1 MASIELDRVT
11 FDYADMAMSFS
22 LTIADGECFA
32 VIGPSGAGKTT
43 LISLI
48 AGFDRVLS
56 GQVLIGGR
64 DVTDLAP
71 AARPVTTLFQEHN
84 LFAHLDAAQNVGLGI
99 DPGLKLADDDHGRVS
114 AALARVG
121 LAGFEARLPRQL
133 SGGQRQRVALARS
146 LVRNRPVLLLDE
158 PFAALGPAL
167 RFEMLDL
174 VDELRRSAGLTVIL
188 VSHQPEDA
196 RRIAQHAA
204 FVDDG
209 HIEATGEVPAM
220 LDAPPSAAL
229 AAYLGVRYGDRE
241 AK

>member
-1 MASIELDRVT
+1 MARVELDRVT
-11 FDYADMAMSFS
+11 FRYADMAMSFS

-48 AGFDRVLS
+48 AGFDRALS
-56 GQVLIGGR
+56 GRVLIAGR
-64 DVTDLAP
+64 DVTDVAP

-146 LVRNRPVLLLDE
+146 LVRKHPVLLLDE

-174 VDELRRSAGLTVIL
+174 VDELRRSAGLTVVL

-209 HIEATGEVPAM
+209 RVAATGAIPDLLE
-220 LDAPPSAAL
+220 DPSNAAL
-229 AAYLGVRYGDRE
+229 AAYLGI
-241 AK
+241 A